1 LKRCRADFVEPEVVE
16 WTPHCRWRRDVESRD
31 AVDAA
36 PEVYRILFENDRVR
50 VLEVTGV
57 PGAISP
63 MHIHPDSVMHAVNAA
78 NIVVTDADGKGNRV
92 EIPAGAT
99 FWSPA
104 TVHSVENVGSET
116 VRFIRV
122 ELK

>member
-1 LKRCRADFVEPEVVE
+1 MEG
-16 WTPHCRWRRDVESRD
+16 RD
-31 AVDAA
+31 AVAAA
-36 PEVYRILFENDRVR
+36 PEVYKVLLENDRVR

-57 PGAISP
+57 PGVVSP
-63 MHIHPDSVMHAVNAA
+63 MHGHPDSVMHAVNPAD
-78 NIVVTDADGKGNRV
+78 ILVTVAGGESERF

-99 FWSPA
+99 FWTSA
-104 TVHSVENVGSET
+104 TEHSVENIGSDT

>member
-1 LKRCRADFVEPEVVE
+1 
-16 WTPHCRWRRDVESRD
+16 VESRD
-31 AVDAA
+31 AVEAA
-36 PEVYRILFENDRVR
+36 PEVYQVLLENDRVR

-57 PGAISP
+57 PGVVSP
-63 MHIHPDSVMHAVNAA
+63 MHGHPDSVMHAVNAA
-78 NIVVTDADGKGNRV
+78 DILVTDADGESRRI

-99 FWSPA
+99 FWTPA
-104 TVHSVENVGSET
+104 TEHSVENVGTET

>member
-1 LKRCRADFVEPEVVE
+1 M
-16 WTPHCRWRRDVESRD
+16 ESRD

-36 PEVYRILFENDRVR
+36 PEVYRILLENDRVR

-57 PGAISP
+57 PGIASP
-63 MHIHPDSVMHAVNAA
+63 MHAHPDSVMHAINAA
-78 NIVVTDADGKGNRV
+78 DIQVTGADGESQRV

-99 FWSPA
+99 FWNPA
-104 TVHSVENVGSET
+104 TEHSVENVGSET